1 MKRIGLCFCL
11 TMVFFALLCG
21 CGSEQKDLPS
31 STEQNEVFS
40 SAGKQ
45 AEPENTESQDV
56 TETAT
61 EIPQTSSPTTKE
73 PKPES
78 TIPSKKRLNL
88 RKRKSSNR
96 RKAKTNRRR
105 KRTHRKRLKLPNR
118 PQRQKRRLNP

>member
-78 TIPSKKRLNL
+78 TIPSEKKTEP
-88 RKRKSSNR
+88 
-96 RKAKTNRRR
+96 AKTEV
-105 KRTHRKRLKLPNR
+105 KQ
-118 PQRQKRRLNP
+118 PQKSENKPQ